1 MAAVQ
6 IPGGRQRP
14 SGETSVTKR
23 TDHDQASVFL
33 PESMLRETRRQRGLA
48 QGDVPPVCVLDP
60 DGDIARSLQ
69 SNGGRRSTTWACY
82 HSELWEARL
91 ESTAIGVVGCAVGA
105 PYAVLVAEQCFAS
118 GCRLLISITSAG
130 QIEDDH
136 PSTDYIL
143 IDRAL
148 RGEGAS
154 HCYLPPAAVVEADP
168 NLIDLAANGLDSL
181 DLDIRRGMTWTTDAP
196 YRETQRAVDLARES
210 GALAVEM
217 EAAALYALSR
227 ARSLPIIC
235 LAHVTNQLGQIDGD
249 FEKGS
254 TSAYDDA
261 VRIIDAIAAA
271 VMPGQ

>member
-1 MAAVQ
+1 M
-6 IPGGRQRP
+6 
-14 SGETSVTKR
+14 SVRHSERHLLDPTVAIVTTR
-23 TDHDQASVFL
+23 DDHDHASVFL

-48 QGDVPPVCVLDP
+48 PGEVPPVCVLDP

-69 SNGGRRSTTWACY
+69 AHRGRKSSTWACY
-82 HSELWEARL
+82 HSEMWES
-91 ESTAIGVVGCAVGA
+91 EVDSTAIGVVGCAVGA

-130 QIEDDH
+130 QIADDL
-136 PSTDYIL
+136 PGQGYIL

-148 RGEGAS
+148 RGEGTS

-168 NLIDLAANGLDSL
+168 VLIDRAAAGLESV

-196 YRETQRAVDLARES
+196 YRETRQAVDLARES
-210 GALAVEM
+210 GAPAVEM

-235 LAHVTNQLGQIDGD
+235 LAHVTNKLGQIDGD

-254 TSAYDDA
+254 SSGFDEAM
-261 VRIIDAIAAA
+261 RIIDAIAAA
-271 VMPGQ
+271 VMPSL